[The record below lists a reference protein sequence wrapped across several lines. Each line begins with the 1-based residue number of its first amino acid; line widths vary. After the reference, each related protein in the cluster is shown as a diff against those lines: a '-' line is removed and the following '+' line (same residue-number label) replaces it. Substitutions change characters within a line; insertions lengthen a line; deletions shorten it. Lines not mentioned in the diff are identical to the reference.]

1 MQISNSPVVEKMRG
15 NLVQHVLILGSIV
28 SALWV
33 IEAFDLLILRGELDY
48 FGIYP
53 RTWLGLRNIFVSP
66 ALHAGI
72 GHLFANTLPF
82 LMLGWF
88 VMVRSTREFFFV
100 SATAILVSGLGI
112 WLFGATNSVHVGISG
127 VVFGYLGFLLFRGY
141 FERSVLAIVL
151 ALLAIFFYGGMI
163 WGVLPLRDGVSWLG
177 HLFGFAGGALA
188 AYWITKDNRTQVI
201 SSVQYPG

>member
-1 MQISNSPVVEKMRG
+1 MQVTNSPLVEKMRG
-15 NLVQHVLILGSIV
+15 NLVQHVLILGSII
-28 SALWV
+28 STLWV
-33 IEAFDLLILRGELDY
+33 IEAFDLIILRGSLDY

-66 ALHAGI
+66 ALHAGM

-100 SATAILVSGLGI
+100 TAMAILVSGLGI
-112 WLFGATNSVHVGISG
+112 WLFGASNSVHMGVSG

-141 FERSVLAIVL
+141 LERCALAIGL

-177 HLFGFAGGALA
+177 HLFGFAGGAIA
-188 AYWITKDNRTQVI
+188 AYWITKNNRMRMI
-201 SSVQYPG
+201 SERENPY